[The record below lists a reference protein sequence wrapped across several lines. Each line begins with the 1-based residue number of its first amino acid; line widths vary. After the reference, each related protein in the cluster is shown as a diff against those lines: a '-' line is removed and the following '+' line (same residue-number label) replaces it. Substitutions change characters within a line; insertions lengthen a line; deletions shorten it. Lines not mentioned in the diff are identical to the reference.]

1 MSNKSQYIT
10 FSILDFLLTF
20 GGSATIIVFNFIS
33 ENSMKYKL
41 TLSGIVL
48 VIALIFTAKA
58 IFEKHYRDKLDSYLQ
73 QLARSTDERVK
84 EAISTKIDKLKMEQN
99 VYSRLI
105 IILPFAIIYVITYLG
120 QIELEKLNGCV
131 GFIILS
137 LAGGGVFNIIKK
149 PAYEKWQL
157 DKITKSVK

>member
-73 QLARSTDERVK
+73 QLARATDERVK

-99 VYSRLI
+99 IYSRLI

-137 LAGGGVFNIIKK
+137 LASGGVFNIIKK

>member
-20 GGSATIIVFNFIS
+20 GGSASIIVFNFVS
-33 ENSMKYKL
+33 ENSTRYKL

-73 QLARSTDERVK
+73 QLARATDESVK

-99 VYSRLI
+99 IYSRLI

-120 QIELEKLNGCV
+120 KIELEKLNGCV

-137 LAGGGVFNIIKK
+137 LTSGGVFNILKK